1 MSGLRSGVAKKIS
14 DLESR
19 ALYTHC
25 YGHSLNVACMD
36 TVKSSKVMQKAL
48 DITGE
53 ITKLVKLS
61 PRRGSTFQ
69 RLKDE
74 LAP

>member
-1 MSGLRSGVAKKIS
+1 MSGPRSGVAKKIS

-19 ALYTHC
+19 AVYTHC
-25 YGHSLNVACMD
+25 YSHSLNLACMG
-36 TVKSSKVMQKAL
+36 TIKSSRVMQEAL

-61 PRRGSTFQ
+61 PRRGSIF
-69 RLKDE
+69 
-74 LAP
+74 